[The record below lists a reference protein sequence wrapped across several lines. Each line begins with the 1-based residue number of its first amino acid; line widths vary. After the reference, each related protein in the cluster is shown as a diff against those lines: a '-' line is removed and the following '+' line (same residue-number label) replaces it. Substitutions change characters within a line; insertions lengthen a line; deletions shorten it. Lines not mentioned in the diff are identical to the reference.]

1 MAPPDRNEAA
11 NPHAPAAP
19 ADCLWDVIVVG
30 TGMAGSTVGHELARL
45 GKRVLFLERGHFL
58 FGDADRGDGQLPLDP
73 DESPAS
79 RLQRGYW
86 PLPIQGQTSF
96 GPTEF
101 FAPLGCG
108 SGGSTSLY
116 AAQLE
121 RLSPLDFKPRANYPE
136 AADSTLPEA
145 WPVSYE
151 EFVPYYRRAEE
162 LFRVRGTQD
171 PLNPDALSA
180 LREPPP
186 LSPRDQHFYESF
198 RSLGLHPYRAH
209 AAFEFLP
216 GCEECGGVLCP
227 RGCKNDAGRI
237 CLVPALERHG
247 ARILADCEV
256 LDLQAD
262 AQFVRRV
269 RCRWNG
275 GPLDLRAKVVVLAA
289 GALMTPILL
298 LNSACAAW
306 PKGLANSSDLV
317 GRNLMFH
324 ASDFIAVRPRRPNSS
339 SGPKKALAFN
349 DFYVL
354 EGRKLGTFQSV
365 GISIG
370 RGSILYFL
378 RGAMHK
384 SPAWQRKLAS
394 PFLRAISILAAYHF
408 RGAGVFASII
418 EDLPYLENRVV
429 PDPQA
434 KNGMRFEYRYTQ
446 HLRERTRLFRT
457 RLAKAL
463 KPHHRMMVLTGE
475 NNINYGHT
483 CGTCRFG
490 NDPATSVLDR
500 NNRAHGLENLYVVDA
515 SFFPSSGG
523 TNPSLTIAANALR
536 VAEAIDR
543 QLSGAGLEWR
553 TAPAT

>member
-1 MAPPDRNEAA
+1 MSPDRNEAA
-11 NPHAPAAP
+11 NPYAPAAP
-19 ADCLWDVIVVG
+19 GEGSWDVIVVG
-30 TGMAGSTVGHELARL
+30 TGMGGSTAGYELARR
-45 GKRVLFLERGHFL
+45 GKRVLFLERGRFL
-58 FGDADRGDGQLPLDP
+58 FGGADRGDGRLELEP
-73 DESPAS
+73 DESPEA
-79 RLQRGYW
+79 RLRRGLW
-86 PLPIQGQTSF
+86 PLPIQGSTNF

-136 AADSTLPEA
+136 ATDSTLPEA

-162 LFRVRGTQD
+162 LFRVRGTPD
-171 PLNPDALSA
+171 PLNPDPAAA

-186 LSPRDQHFYESF
+186 LSPRDQDFHDSF
-198 RSLGLHPYRAH
+198 RELGLHPYRAH
-209 AAFEFLP
+209 AAYEFLP

-237 CLVPALERHG
+237 CLMPALEQHG
-247 ARILADCEV
+247 ARLLAGCEV
-256 LDLQAD
+256 LGLDAD
-262 AQFVRRV
+262 ARAVQRV

-275 GPLDLRAKVVVLAA
+275 QALEVRAKTVVLAA

-298 LNSACAAW
+298 LNSASPAW
-306 PKGLANSSDLV
+306 PQGLANSSGMV

-324 ASDFIAVRPRRPNSS
+324 ASDFIAVRPRRPRSA
-339 SGPKKALAFN
+339 SGPKKALALN
-349 DFYVL
+349 DFYVHQ
-354 EGRKLGTFQSV
+354 GRKLGTFQSV
-365 GISIG
+365 GIAIG

-378 RGAMHK
+378 RGTMQKA
-384 SPAWQRKLAS
+384 PAWQRKLAS
-394 PFLRAISILAAYHF
+394 PFLRAISIVAARYF
-408 RGAGVFASII
+408 DGAGVFASII

-429 PDPQA
+429 PDLQA
-434 KNGMRFEYRYTQ
+434 RNGMRFEYRYTE
-446 HLRERTRLFRT
+446 HLRERTKLFRK
-457 RLAKAL
+457 RLAKVLA
-463 KPHHRMMVLTGE
+463 PHHRMLVLAGE

-490 NDPATSVLDR
+490 DDPATSVLDR
-500 NNRAHGLENLYVVDA
+500 DNRAHGIENLYVVDA

-536 VAEAIDR
+536 VGEAI
-543 QLSGAGLEWR
+543 AK
-553 TAPAT
+553 ATP